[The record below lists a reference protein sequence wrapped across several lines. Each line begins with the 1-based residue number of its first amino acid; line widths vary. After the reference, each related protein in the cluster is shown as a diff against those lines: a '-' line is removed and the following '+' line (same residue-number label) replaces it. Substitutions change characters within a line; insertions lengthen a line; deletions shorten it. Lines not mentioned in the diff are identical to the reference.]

1 MNQVINDFGKGL
13 KQLGQETAE
22 KLIEETGK
30 IAESVITA
38 QELLS
43 DIKPM
48 SDEELAKKKA
58 EEEQKKQKEISDIRS
73 QMSGRNLENEI
84 EQIRHQKQKEEE
96 EREKMLAENQRRQ
109 EEEERRQE
117 MTNSELDME
126 STNPSKQKK
135 SRGSAFVNKKK
146 QQPDQSQMSQTSEFK
161 GKID

>member
-30 IAESVITA
+30 IAESVITV

-58 EEEQKKQKEISDIRS
+58 EEEQKKQKEISDVRS

-84 EQIRHQKQKEEE
+84 EQIRYQKQKEEE

-135 SRGSAFVNKKK
+135 NRGSAFVNKKK

>member
-1 MNQVINDFGKGL
+1 MSDIRSQVIKGF
-13 KQLGQETAE
+13 KQLGQETVE
-22 KLIEETGK
+22 KITEETGK
-30 IAESVITA
+30 IVESVITA

-58 EEEQKKQKEISDIRS
+58 EEEQKKQKEISDVRS
-73 QMSGRNLENEI
+73 QMLGRNLENEI
-84 EQIRHQKQKEEE
+84 EQIRHQKQKGEE